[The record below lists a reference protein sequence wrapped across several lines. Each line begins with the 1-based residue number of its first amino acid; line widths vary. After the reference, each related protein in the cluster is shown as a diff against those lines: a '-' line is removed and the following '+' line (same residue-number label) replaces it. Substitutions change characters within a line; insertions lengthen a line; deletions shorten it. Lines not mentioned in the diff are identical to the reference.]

1 VHTMGSRITRLTP
14 FQGFCAETGGAITLF
29 VATHLGIP
37 VSTTHTITGC
47 IMGVGAARRV
57 SSVRW
62 NVANRIVV
70 AWIVTIPATAFIAA
84 VVYALAGLLG

>member
-1 VHTMGSRITRLTP
+1 
-14 FQGFCAETGGAITLF
+14 
-29 VATHLGIP
+29 
-37 VSTTHTITGC
+37 
-47 IMGVGAARRV
+47 MGVGAARRV

-70 AWIVTIPATAFIAA
+70 AWIVTIPAKAFIAA